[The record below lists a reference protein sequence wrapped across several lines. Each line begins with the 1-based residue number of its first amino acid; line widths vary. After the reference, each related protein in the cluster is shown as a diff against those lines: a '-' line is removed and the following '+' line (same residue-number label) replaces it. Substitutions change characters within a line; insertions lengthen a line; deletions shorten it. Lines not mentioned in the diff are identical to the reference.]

1 MIKKLQLAYQVMI
14 HELNTYILEMA
25 WEDRRAH
32 MQKQSKEDFCCVT
45 ATQKSIGSFYCKVS
59 T

>member
-1 MIKKLQLAYQVMI
+1 MI